1 MSRINKTLEMI
12 AAMEDTLAKA
22 EHELQLDPKNLF
34 YRINRQN
41 TIDFLEDLRRNL
53 ADAIAD
59 QASQKEKLQKA
70 S

>member
-1 MSRINKTLEMI
+1 MWNIERTKEII
-12 AAMEDTLAKA
+12 ADMEDTLAKA
-22 EHELQLDPKNLF
+22 EHELQLDPKSFF

-41 TIDFLEDLRRNL
+41 TIDFLEELHTKL
-53 ADAIAD
+53 ADAIAH